1 MGFTVD
7 VKLDTSGIKQ
17 LEKSLKGITKKH
29 IKFGWIDGK
38 SYPSGHPSA
47 GLKIAQVASY
57 HEFGVKA
64 SADKPAIPQRPYF
77 RQTIQ
82 KARYNYNGEI
92 GEIFNDVV
100 HSRNSI
106 TALNKLATTLSKQ
119 YSISVARQNFD
130 SLSEKTIKIK
140 GHNYQ
145 MVHSSIMIN
154 SFQAKVYRTSLNSV
168 KG

>member
-1 MGFTVD
+1 MKFDVD
-7 VKLDTSGIKQ
+7 IKLDTSGIKQ
-17 LEKSLKGITKKH
+17 LEKSLNGIKKKH

-64 SADKPAIPQRPYF
+64 SANKPAIPQRPYF
-77 RQTIQ
+77 RQVIQ

-92 GEIFNDVV
+92 GEIFGDVT
-100 HSRNSI
+100 HNRNSMV
-106 TALNKLATTLSKQ
+106 ALNKLATTLSKEYQ
-119 YSISVARQNFD
+119 ISVARQNFD
-130 SLSEKTIKIK
+130 QLSPYTIKIK
-140 GHNYQ
+140 KHNYQ
-145 MVHSSIMIN
+145 MVHSSIMQN
-154 SFQAKVYRTSLNSV
+154 SFQAKVYRSSLNSV